1 MNVPIENFGEWMK
14 TQSLEDKITFAS
26 PLHIQLDD
34 DFAVW
39 TVTLDSGEFFVGDTL
54 DEALNQA
61 VVFTDQELD
70 KYPDEHMP
78 GVTFEAPSDEAAGKP
93 VE

>member
-1 MNVPIENFGEWMK
+1 MNKKIENFGEWMT
-14 TQSLEDKITFAS
+14 TQSLEDKIAYAS
-26 PLHIQLDD
+26 PVHIQLDD

-61 VVFTDQELD
+61 VLFTDRELD
-70 KYPDEHMP
+70 KYLDEHMP
-78 GVTFEAPSDEAAGKP
+78 GVAFEEPSEP
-93 VE
+93 VDQL